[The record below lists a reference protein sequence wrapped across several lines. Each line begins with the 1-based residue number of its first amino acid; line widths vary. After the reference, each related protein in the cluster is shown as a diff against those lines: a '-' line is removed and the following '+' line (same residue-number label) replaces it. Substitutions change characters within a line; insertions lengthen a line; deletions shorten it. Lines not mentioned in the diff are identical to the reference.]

1 MSRLRFAVESV
12 VADRGIVL
20 ARPLDTG
27 ELRLTPHATLGVR
40 PVRHFDLPRTL
51 RADGTPDFE
60 LVGFFLRN
68 SGDVVHFP
76 VGAVVVYADE

>member
-1 MSRLRFAVESV
+1 MSRLRFRIEEVL
-12 VADRGIVL
+12 ADRGIVF

-27 ELRLTPHATLGVR
+27 ELRLSPHATFGLA
-40 PVRHFDLPRTL
+40 PVRHFDLPRKL

-68 SGDVVHFP
+68 PADSARFSA
-76 VGAVVVYADE
+76 GAVVVYADE